1 MEIWNTGARS
11 KFQVRQKKR
20 LNMKKKHLSFFHK
33 TQKLHFFS
41 LIEEQNGRERGETES
56 QADNSKKAMFNIFIL
71 DFEKIS
77 VSLF

>member
-33 TQKLHFFS
+33 TQKLHFFPS
-41 LIEEQNGRERGETES
+41 LKHKNGRERGETES